1 MAAQDNHR
9 IERPRDVRTLITRCM
24 KVGRPAMI
32 WGPPGIGKSELIA
45 EIGAEANRP
54 VIDMRLLLLE
64 PTDIKGIPY
73 YDPSTKTMKWA
84 QPADLPQHVTD
95 RDIKNAEKALKEA
108 QAAKDEEQIFQTS

>member
-1 MAAQDNHR
+1 MAAADISHR
-9 IERPRDVRTLITRCM
+9 VERPRDVRTLLSRCM

-45 EIGAEANRP
+45 EIGAETNRP

-73 YDPSTKTMKWA
+73 YDPETLTMKWA
-84 QPADLPQHVTD
+84 QPADLPQTITERDVKNSERSVTL
-95 RDIKNAEKALKEA
+95 I
-108 QAAKDEEQIFQTS
+108 